1 MSLDV
6 SGDVGAS
13 GGSAPIIQK
22 RGSSSANV
30 SVFIFYLLCD
40 L

>member
-1 MSLDV
+1 MSRDV

-13 GGSAPIIQK
+13 GGGAAIMQK

-30 SVFIFYLLCD
+30 SVFICYLLCD